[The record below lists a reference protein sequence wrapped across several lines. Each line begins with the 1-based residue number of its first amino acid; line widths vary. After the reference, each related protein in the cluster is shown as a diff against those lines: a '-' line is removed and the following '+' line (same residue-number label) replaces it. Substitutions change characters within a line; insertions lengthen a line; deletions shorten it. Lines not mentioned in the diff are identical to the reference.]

1 MTDNRKT
8 TVPGASVGADAVQSS
23 DKNTT
28 NIITNS
34 DKQINLQAAK
44 KSNNFGLNTV
54 SMTELYDTVYPPRKP
69 IVNDLLYSGT
79 YLFVGAPKVGKSF
92 FMGQL
97 AYHVAMGLPLWEYE
111 VHQGIVLYLAL
122 EDDYARLQRRLSRMF
137 GVEETSNLYFATQA
151 KSVSEG
157 LDQQLEGFIR
167 EHPDVRLIIIDTLQK
182 VREIGGDRYSYASDY
197 EIVTKLKT
205 FSDRYGI
212 CLLVVHHTRKM
223 EAEDSFDMIS
233 GTNGLLGAADG
244 AFIMQKKR
252 RTDNTALLDIVGR
265 DQPDQELTLEFDRER
280 CVWEFQGAETEL
292 WKLPPDPLLDAVAK
306 MLTPEQPEWSG
317 TPTELLERLSGVSI
331 QANILTRKLNV
342 SADRLYND
350 YGIRYE
356 SRRTHEGRVVKLTL
370 ENSGA

>member
-23 DKNTT
+23 DKITT

-44 KSNNFGLNTV
+44 KSNNFG
-54 SMTELYDTVYPPRKP
+54 
-69 IVNDLLYSGT
+69 
-79 YLFVGAPKVGKSF
+79 
-92 FMGQL
+92 
-97 AYHVAMGLPLWEYE
+97 
-111 VHQGIVLYLAL
+111 
-122 EDDYARLQRRLSRMF
+122 
-137 GVEETSNLYFATQA
+137 
-151 KSVSEG
+151 
-157 LDQQLEGFIR
+157 
-167 EHPDVRLIIIDTLQK
+167 
-182 VREIGGDRYSYASDY
+182 
-197 EIVTKLKT
+197 
-205 FSDRYGI
+205 
-212 CLLVVHHTRKM
+212 LLVVHHTRKM

-292 WKLPPDPLLDAVAK
+292 WKLPPDPLLEAVVK
-306 MLTPEQPEWSG
+306 MLSPEQPEWSG
-317 TPTELLERLSGVSI
+317 TPTELLERLPGVSI

>member
-23 DKNTT
+23 HKTST

-69 IVNDLLYSGT
+69 IVNELLYSGT

-111 VHQGIVLYLAL
+111 VHQGTVLYLAL

-167 EHPDVRLIIIDTLQK
+167 EHPDVRLIIIDTC
-182 VREIGGDRYSYASDY
+182 RRCGRSA
-197 EIVTKLKT
+197 VTDT
-205 FSDRYGI
+205 ATPAT
-212 CLLVVHHTRKM
+212 TR
-223 EAEDSFDMIS
+223 S
-233 GTNGLLGAADG
+233 
-244 AFIMQKKR
+244 
-252 RTDNTALLDIVGR
+252 
-265 DQPDQELTLEFDRER
+265 
-280 CVWEFQGAETEL
+280 
-292 WKLPPDPLLDAVAK
+292 
-306 MLTPEQPEWSG
+306 
-317 TPTELLERLSGVSI
+317 
-331 QANILTRKLNV
+331 
-342 SADRLYND
+342 
-350 YGIRYE
+350 
-356 SRRTHEGRVVKLTL
+356 
-370 ENSGA
+370 